1 METFKY
7 QKLIR
12 ELDEKIKFIQ
22 QSKPTRNSHDSINLI
37 KLRMM
42 KKNVEENWKKQTQGN
57 LKSLFPKQT

>member
-12 ELDEKIKFIQ
+12 DLDEKIKFIQ

-42 KKNVEENWKKQTQGN
+42 KKNVEENWKKSTGGN
-57 LKSLFPKQT
+57 LNFLFSKPT

>member
-22 QSKPTRNSHDSINLI
+22 NSNPTRNSQDSINLI
-37 KLRMM
+37 KLKMM
-42 KKNVEENWKKQTQGN
+42 KKNVETNFKNSTGGN
-57 LKSLFPKQT
+57 LKNLFLNPT